1 MVWNLTGQLVETC
14 SCNMLCPCWFGV
26 KELMVMDQ
34 GWCAST
40 FLFRIQQGSSDGVN
54 LGGRTVVL
62 ATDFPGPTLLDGNGT
77 ARIYVDAPTTDDQR
91 HELES
96 IFQGRKGGPMEVL
109 AGLLTRWLPTQG
121 ANIQIQEED
130 DALTATVG
138 EFGQVKSQRLK
149 NEAGQPMRMQNVG
162 FAAALQFRDQAA
174 DLAPGTGT
182 GWFDP
187 EMPRQFESKSGAVAS
202 FTWRGN

>member
-1 MVWNLTGQLVETC
+1 MAWSLTGQLVETC

-40 FLFRIQQGSSDGVN
+40 LLFRIQQGNSDGVN

-62 ATDFPGPTLLDGNGT
+62 ALDFPGPTLLDGNGT

-91 HELES
+91 RELES
-96 IFQGRKGGPMEVL
+96 IFQGRKGGPMEVV

-130 DALTATVG
+130 YAFTATVG

-149 NEAGQPMRMQNVG
+149 NEAGQPMRI
-162 FAAALQFRDQAA
+162 
-174 DLAPGTGT
+174 
-182 GWFDP
+182 
-187 EMPRQFESKSGAVAS
+187 
-202 FTWRGN
+202 

>member
-1 MVWNLTGQLVETC
+1 MAWSLTGELVETC

-40 FLFRIQQGSSDGVN
+40 LLFRIQQGSSDGVN

-62 ATDFPGPTLLDGNGT
+62 ALDFPGPTLLDGNGT

-96 IFQGRKGGPMEVL
+96 IFQGRKGGPNGSVGWITNQMATHPGGEHPDSRGRRCPDRHSGRIWPGEIT
-109 AGLLTRWLPTQG
+109 AAEERGRS
-121 ANIQIQEED
+121 ANED
-130 DALTATVG
+130 AERGICCGISV
-138 EFGQVKSQRLK
+138 
-149 NEAGQPMRMQNVG
+149 
-162 FAAALQFRDQAA
+162 
-174 DLAPGTGT
+174 
-182 GWFDP
+182 
-187 EMPRQFESKSGAVAS
+187 PRSG
-202 FTWRGN
+202 R

>member
-1 MVWNLTGQLVETC
+1 
-14 SCNMLCPCWFGV
+14 
-26 KELMVMDQ
+26 
-34 GWCAST
+34 
-40 FLFRIQQGSSDGVN
+40 
-54 LGGRTVVL
+54 
-62 ATDFPGPTLLDGNGT
+62 
-77 ARIYVDAPTTDDQR
+77 
-91 HELES
+91 
-96 IFQGRKGGPMEVL
+96 MEVL

-162 FAAALQFRDQAA
+162 FAAVLQFRDEAA

-182 GWFDP
+182 RWFDP